1 MTRNNLDCLAGKK
14 YGRIT
19 LLEYVGV
26 KRHLSRYNAVF
37 DCGTSLNGYAVAKHR
52 GLCAGC

>member
-26 KRHLSRYNAVF
+26 KRHLSRYNAVC